1 MEAIPES
8 ETGRGEE
15 LTKRK
20 GHMNEGEQKQQI
32 NTEWRV
38 HKKK

>member
-8 ETGRGEE
+8 EKGGGEE
-15 LTKRK
+15 WTKVK
-20 GHMNEGEQKQQI
+20 GRMNEGEQKQQI

-38 HKKK
+38 QKKK